1 MPFMSDSFQIIEKPD
16 WISWE
21 EIKQCLVDSHKINRE
36 KGIFMSHYMWSPE
49 QIKSFIGNGVV
60 FVAIHN
66 KRLIGTAALK
76 NKNSKAWY
84 VRGECGYLCFD
95 SVLPEFSGRGIFNLL
110 DNAREE
116 RAKLMG
122 CSIILF
128 DTHSKNNRR
137 QAIAKRAGYK
147 YVDFF
152 RAATKDHYSVVM
164 AKWLNIKCRSA
175 FYCWCRFLFAK
186 CKAIVSAFISSCY
199 QL

>member
-1 MPFMSDSFQIIEKPD
+1 MSNSLQIIEKPD

-36 KGIFMSHYMWSPE
+36 RGVFMSHYMWSPE
-49 QIKSFIGNGVV
+49 KIKSFIGNGVV

-84 VRGECGYLCFD
+84 VKGTGGYLCFD
-95 SVLPEFSGRGIFNLL
+95 SVLPEFSGRGIFNML
-110 DNAREE
+110 DSAREE
-116 RAKLMG
+116 RAKQMG
-122 CSIILF
+122 FSVVFF
-128 DTHSKNNRR
+128 DTHSKNIRR
-137 QAIAKRAGYK
+137 QAIAKRTGYK

-152 RAATKDHYSVVM
+152 RAATNDHYSVVM
-164 AKWLNIKCRSA
+164 AKRLDSKYRFAFYYWIRFLLAKCRT
-175 FYCWCRFLFAK
+175 
-186 CKAIVSAFISSCY
+186 IVSAYISSCY